1 LVNSQAERDRLK
13 KFLSDHDMYLYTVNA
28 FPYGAFKGTVVKEQV
43 YEPDWRSEERTR
55 YTMNVATVL
64 ADVCHPDI
72 APSIQ
77 SAPLGFKPRVTGGE
91 VVASYTDH
99 VLRVV
104 AYLVGLEA
112 QTGRTVTLALEPEPY
127 CFLETTDETIAYFME
142 HLYSGTAAES
152 LARVA
157 HIPVAEAHG
166 ALRRHLGVVFDIC
179 HQAVE
184 YENIAENLQKLVDA
198 GIPIF
203 KLQEAA
209 ALHMPQVTQ
218 TIVDTLKR
226 YAKTIYL
233 TQTVEKKNGKLTRFL
248 NLEDAFTAWEK
259 DPGPREWRTHFH
271 VPVFLDDL
279 GPFRTTRFA
288 IEEAL
293 QFHKQK
299 PLSRQ
304 LEIETYTWDVLPD
317 NLKTGDIVD
326 YVCRELEWVRGQLS

>member
-1 LVNSQAERDRLK
+1 MDLGKGLGHLTYSTLVHPGDDWAQMWDSLTNYVPKVKARIAPGQRFGVSLRLSASSAQTLVSSQPEREKLK
-13 KFLSDHDMYLYTVNA
+13 KFLGDNDMYLYTVNA
-28 FPYGAFKGTVVKEQV
+28 FPYGAFKGTLVKEQV

-55 YTMNVATVL
+55 YTMNVAEVL
-64 ADVCHPDI
+64 ADVCPADV

-104 AYLVGLEA
+104 AHLVGLEA
-112 QTGRTVTLALEPEPY
+112 ETGRTVTLALEPEPY
-127 CFLETTDETIAYFME
+127 CFLETTDETIAYFTE
-142 HLYSGTAAES
+142 HLYSGAAAES

-203 KLQEAA
+203 KLQE
-209 ALHMPQVTQ
+209 
-218 TIVDTLKR
+218 
-226 YAKTIYL
+226 
-233 TQTVEKKNGKLTRFL
+233 
-248 NLEDAFTAWEK
+248 
-259 DPGPREWRTHFH
+259 
-271 VPVFLDDL
+271 
-279 GPFRTTRFA
+279 
-288 IEEAL
+288 
-293 QFHKQK
+293 
-299 PLSRQ
+299 
-304 LEIETYTWDVLPD
+304 
-317 NLKTGDIVD
+317 
-326 YVCRELEWVRGQLS
+326 